1 MKIISIFAA
10 ILFLSA
16 CTSAPTPDPTA
27 TASLP
32 YRITLEENPY
42 APRTSDLGKQIAGVT
57 LTSIN
62 LSERLD
68 LDPSR
73 VVVGFLGLMPSVCN
87 ELRIDTQPP
96 DNQFRI
102 FIEVY
107 SLHDPNLSCDRVFQQ
122 FEVSI
127 MLGTYSRGRYTIWV
141 NENLI
146 GDFVTY

>member
-1 MKIISIFAA
+1 M
-10 ILFLSA
+10 LSA
-16 CTSAPTPDPTA
+16 CIPAPAPEPTA
-27 TASLP
+27 TALLP

-62 LSERLD
+62 LSERID
-68 LDPSR
+68 LTPSR
-73 VVVGFLGLMPSVCN
+73 VVVGFLGSMPSVCN
-87 ELRIDTQPP
+87 ELRIDIEPP
-96 DNQFRI
+96 DDQFRI

-107 SLHDPNLSCDRVFQQ
+107 SLIDTNLPCDRVFQQ

-127 MLGTYSRGRYTIWV
+127 TLGTYSRGRYTIWV
-141 NENLI
+141 NESPV